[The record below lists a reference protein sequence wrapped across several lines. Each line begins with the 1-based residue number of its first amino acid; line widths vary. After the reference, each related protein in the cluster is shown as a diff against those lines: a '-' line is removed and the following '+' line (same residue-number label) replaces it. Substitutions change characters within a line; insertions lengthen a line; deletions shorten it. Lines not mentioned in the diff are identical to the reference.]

1 MLCVLLRRP
10 TRHQDNADIQAIVK
24 MLECDVDLE
33 ARPSDGEMC
42 THIGSVLSCETA
54 TEVSVSSQPMLT

>member
-1 MLCVLLRRP
+1 
-10 TRHQDNADIQAIVK
+10 